1 MLAFASP
8 VVTDS
13 TTWRPS
19 FATRTCRQIPSTR
32 TAVCGA
38 PARRIPSAQYN
49 YNIYQDN
56 KDRSRREI
64 GGEERSVIV
73 QKPLGIVLEEGQDGM
88 VFIAKIESD
97 GNAADDENIR
107 EGDVI
112 VAVSATFGDEV
123 WSTRGVG
130 LERVMKSIRV
140 RAGDLVTLVLESP
153 AELADRKNVSVQEA
167 AARRTLARDTRGEP
181 EVLNPVTWTASK
193 KDLPATYDTGADP
206 VQGQIDDKLRQKL
219 LDGQAAPYTQN
230 WILWI
235 SSGIGLL
242 VIISFLA
249 GLR

>member
-1 MLAFASP
+1 MPTAAFAAPGAVGS
-8 VVTDS
+8 VS
-13 TTWRPS
+13 ARSS
-19 FATRTCRQIPSTR
+19 FAAQSCRQS
-32 TAVCGA
+32 ASHAQVA
-38 PARRIPSAQYN
+38 LPARRAPSAQYN

-64 GGEERSVIV
+64 GGGERSVIV

-88 VFIAKIESD
+88 VFIAEIDPD
-97 GNAADDENIR
+97 GNAADEEDIR

-112 VAVSATFGDEV
+112 VAVSATFGDDV

-153 AELADRKNVSVQEA
+153 SELADRKNMSVQEA

-181 EVLNPVTWTASK
+181 EVLNPVTWGVSK
-193 KDLPATYDTGADP
+193 QAEPTYDSGWDP
-206 VQGQIDDKLRQKL
+206 AQSQIDEKLRQKL

-235 SSGIGLL
+235 SSGVGLL